1 MDKNSLLNPKIFYT
15 EAPILLLDD
24 TPVTKKKLHKCS
36 KEAVAGEL
44 EGFVKGLVTYMVVDG
59 LVVQLMSTISC
70 INVLNKFNVK
80 EVGALVDL
88 GMDKASIFARILIMN
103 MMVRFILSNY
113 VVVFRTLLPYE
124 QVLRHQLCSLFMT
137 SLRTNAEV
145 ISFEGETAEPYFRRL
160 VLRSVAHIIR
170 LYSSSLVMESE
181 ICIMRGFASNSKPHA
196 FQGRLFR
203 LGDCM
208 DK

>member
-88 GMDKASIFARILIMN
+88 GMDKEPMLKLNYS
-103 MMVRFILSNY
+103 RFILSNY